1 MKASFSTDD
10 EFLYV
15 SQICRWLIA
24 SSRLVPPLRFL
35 PPPIRPVVKWFNR
48 VELTSPICE
57 VLVLQIDSKTPPISS
72 KQVISRVTSAQVGH
86 SERDTQLIGAYV
98 EISIQN
104 KQTADVKCKCLG
116 CRQDLPAIPG
126 IPSFP
131 NDFVHT
137 LSF

>member
-1 MKASFSTDD
+1 MKVSCAISFVADAKFGQDQAMKASFSTDD

-57 VLVLQIDSKTPPISS
+57 VLVPQIDSKTPPISS
-72 KQVISRVTSAQVGH
+72 SK
-86 SERDTQLIGAYV
+86 
-98 EISIQN
+98 
-104 KQTADVKCKCLG
+104 
-116 CRQDLPAIPG
+116 
-126 IPSFP
+126 
-131 NDFVHT
+131 
-137 LSF
+137 